1 MIDAVRKV
9 VEVLNRPER
18 WDFAGAKTLYAGVD
32 LGTYKAIAI
41 VVDEKGVP
49 RAATLRRAEI
59 VRSGLILD
67 YYGALTLVRD
77 MLSEIRD
84 RSSQQIEKGA
94 TSYPPNTET
103 ANVDATKYILEGAG
117 VEVLEI
123 LDEPSAANRVL
134 KVQNGAVVDIGG
146 GTTGI
151 AVIKN
156 GRVVYSNDEATGGT
170 HLTLVLAGHLR
181 VPYEEAEKIK
191 TDRRRSSEILPVVR
205 PVIDKISSIV
215 ETHLRKAGGGEQI
228 CLVGGTCE
236 LEGLPEIVA
245 HNLGAKVYR
254 PQAPQVITP
263 LGIALSCL
271 ENGRGTKEEAR
282 HRQGSGTDD

>member
-1 MIDAVRKV
+1 MIDTVTQV

-18 WDFAGAKTLYAGVD
+18 WDFTGAETLYAGVD

-41 VVDEKGVP
+41 VVDERGVP

-67 YYGALTLVRD
+67 YYGALTLVRE
-77 MLSEIRD
+77 MLSQIRE
-84 RSSQQIEKGA
+84 RSPRPIEKGA

-123 LDEPSAANRVL
+123 LDEPSAAALVL
-134 KVQNGAVVDIGG
+134 NVQNGVVVDVGG

-151 AVIKN
+151 ALIKN

-181 VPYEEAEKIK
+181 VSYEEAETIK
-191 TDRRRSSEILPVVR
+191 TDRKRSREILPIVR

-215 ETHLRKAGGGEQI
+215 ETHLGRDKAGEGI
-228 CLVGGTCE
+228 YLVGGTCE

-245 HNLGAKVYR
+245 KNLGSRVFR
-254 PQAPQVITP
+254 PEAPQVITP

-271 ENGRGTKEEAR
+271 GNGRGNKTKSRSERRSDR
-282 HRQGSGTDD
+282 HE

>member
-1 MIDAVRKV
+1 MMDAVSKV
-9 VEVLNRPER
+9 MEVLNRPER
-18 WDFAGAKTLYAGVD
+18 WDFAGARTLYAGVD
-32 LGTYKAIAI
+32 LGTYKAVAI
-41 VVDEKGVP
+41 VVDEEGMP
-49 RAATLRRAEI
+49 RAAALRRAEI

-67 YYGALTLVRD
+67 YYGALTLVRE
-77 MLSEIRD
+77 MLSEIRE
-84 RSSQQIEKGA
+84 RSPRPIEKGA

-103 ANVDATKYILEGAG
+103 ANVEATKYILEGAG

-123 LDEPSAANRVL
+123 LDEPSAANLVL
-134 KVQNGAVVDIGG
+134 KVRNGAVVDVGG

-156 GRVVYSNDEATGGT
+156 GRVVYSDDEATGGT

-181 VPYEEAEKIK
+181 VSYEEAEKIK
-191 TDRRRSSEILPVVR
+191 TDRKRSGEILPIVR

-215 ETHLRKAGGGEQI
+215 ETHLKRAKGGEEI

-236 LEGLPEIVA
+236 LEGLPDIVER
-245 HNLGAKVYR
+245 NLGFKVYR
-254 PQAPQVITP
+254 PEAPQVITP

-271 ENGRGTKEEAR
+271 GNGRGRKEKNR
-282 HRQGSGTDD
+282 SKQGSDRDD

>member
-1 MIDAVRKV
+1 MKEAVSKV
-9 VEVLNRPER
+9 VQILNKPDQ
-18 WDFAGAKTLYAGVD
+18 WDFSGAEKLYAGVD

-49 RAATLRRAEI
+49 RAATLRLAEI

-67 YYGALTLVRD
+67 YYGAMTLVRE
-77 MLSEIRD
+77 MLSEIRE
-84 RSSQQIEKGA
+84 RSPRPIEKGA

-123 LDEPSAANRVL
+123 LDEPSAANLVL
-134 KVQNGAVVDIGG
+134 NVQDGAVVDVGG

-156 GRVVYSNDEATGGT
+156 GRVVYSDDEATGGT

-181 VPYEEAEKIK
+181 VSYEEAEKIK
-191 TDRRRSSEILPVVR
+191 TDRRRSSEILPIVL

-215 ETHLRKAGGGEQI
+215 ETHLKKSKGGKEV

-236 LEGLPEIVA
+236 LDGLPEIVA
-245 HNLGAKVYR
+245 KNLGCKVYR
-254 PQAPQVITP
+254 PEAPQVITP

-271 ENGRGTKEEAR
+271 GKGRGIKEKGR
-282 HRQGSGTDD
+282 NKQGSGKDG

>member
-1 MIDAVRKV
+1 MMDAVGKV

-18 WDFAGAKTLYAGVD
+18 WDFAGAQTLYAGVD

-41 VVDEKGVP
+41 VVDERGVP
-49 RAATLRRAEI
+49 RAASLRRAEI

-67 YYGALTLVRD
+67 YSGAQRLVRE
-77 MLSEIRD
+77 MLAEIRE
-84 RSSQQIEKGA
+84 RSPLPIEKGA

-103 ANVDATKYILEGAG
+103 ANVDATKYILQGAG
-117 VEVLEI
+117 VEVLEV
-123 LDEPSAANRVL
+123 LDEPSAANLVL
-134 KVQNGAVVDIGG
+134 KVQNGAVVDVGG

-156 GRVVYSNDEATGGT
+156 GRVAYSNDEATGGT

-181 VPYEEAEKIK
+181 VSYEEAEKIK
-191 TDRRRSSEILPVVR
+191 MDRRRSREILPIVR

-215 ETHLRKAGGGEQI
+215 ETHLKKTKGEEEI

-245 HNLGAKVYR
+245 RNLGSRVYR
-254 PQAPQVITP
+254 PEAPQVITP

-271 ENGRGTKEEAR
+271 GNGRGSREKIR
-282 HRQGSGTDD
+282 NRQRSDRDD